1 MNTMFGMKPLA
12 LCAALAVSACDTK
25 PGGYTAQLK
34 PVDVAGHTVYTVT
47 ASSWMKTC
55 FGNPDQVVTMMSQFQ
70 HQKGDRY
77 LTHIGS
83 GTVIG
88 EGDCNALLKA
98 LGMVGGGAAA
108 GALAPDQVV
117 NTSATASTSTD
128 VSVVVGGGRGY

>member
-1 MNTMFGMKPLA
+1 MNLLKIAAVCLSVGGLA
-12 LCAALAVSACDTK
+12 ACATN

-77 LTHIGS
+77 LTHVGS

-88 EGDCNALLKA
+88 EGDCNALIKA
-98 LGMVGGGAAA
+98 VGMVGAGAAVR
-108 GALAPDQVV
+108 PSDTVI
-117 NTSATASTSTD
+117 NTSANASTSTD
-128 VSVVVGGGRGY
+128 VSVVVGGGY

>member
-1 MNTMFGMKPLA
+1 MNFLKL
-12 LCAALAVSACDTK
+12 AALGAAIALSACATN
-25 PGGYTAQLK
+25 PGGFTKQLQ

-55 FGNPDQVVTMMSQFQ
+55 FGSPDQVTTMMSQFQ

-83 GTVIG
+83 GVVIA

-98 LGMVGGGAAA
+98 LGMIGGGAAA

-117 NTSATASTSTD
+117 NTTATASTSTD
-128 VSVVVGGGRGY
+128 VNVVVGGGYGY

>member
-1 MNTMFGMKPLA
+1 MEYATKIVA
-12 LCAALAVSACDTK
+12 LCAALALSACDTN
-25 PGGYTAQLK
+25 PGGHTAQLK

-70 HQKGDRY
+70 HQPGDRY

-88 EGDCNALLKA
+88 EGGCNALLKA
-98 LGMVGGGAAA
+98 VGMVGAGAAVR
-108 GALAPDQVV
+108 PSEIVN
-117 NTSATASTSTD
+117 NTSASASTSTD
-128 VSVVVGGGRGY
+128 VDVIVGGRYGY